1 MIYFIFIKEESV
13 LEFITKFFTECWIY
27 LLISSIAAY
36 LISSVNTSI
45 IVTAVVKHEDI
56 RKMGSGNAGFTN
68 VLRCVGKVPAI
79 ITFVGDF
86 LKGVISVLIPILL
99 TISWS
104 TPEQLMHRQLLM
116 YIAGIFAVVGHMF
129 PIYYRFKGGKGV
141 VTTAS
146 VIIMTDWR
154 VLILELIVFAIF
166 FVITKTI
173 SKCSL
178 LCAGLYPFLTAL
190 TRYLDSLKKFPTLAP
205 VPETTPEFILCCFV
219 LTFLIGI
226 AIIIMHRENI
236 KRILNGTEQKITSK
250 KSDK

>member
-1 MIYFIFIKEESV
+1 M
-13 LEFITKFFTECWIY
+13 EFISNFFTECWLYI
-27 LLISSIAAY
+27 LICSAAAY

-86 LKGVISVLIPILL
+86 LKGVISVLIPILM
-99 TISWS
+99 TIGWDS
-104 TPEQLMHRQLLM
+104 PEQQMYRQLMM

-129 PIYYRFKGGKGV
+129 PIYYKFKGGKGV

-154 VLILELIVFAIF
+154 VLVLELIVFAIF

-178 LCAGLYPFLTAL
+178 I
-190 TRYLDSLKKFPTLAP
+190 FPTLAP
-205 VPETTPEFILCCFV
+205 ISETTPEFIICCFA

-250 KSDK
+250 KTEK